1 MIWRAVYFAVC
12 TLVVAGIVH
21 IAIVLL
27 IPRYGTQ
34 DAYDVISG
42 RIDEWK
48 FTQLDADAETASISD
63 VDPFFSYGICRFD
76 LSREGVW
83 IRGESFHSFWSAT
96 VLNSD
101 GTVAYSLNRRT
112 SIDGKLDLVLF
123 DPVLI
128 LRLRE
133 AQPAEIERSIVVE
146 ADISK
151 GFVVVRALKPD
162 ASWSGETRRFMDSV
176 RCERYLPEAPKPEE
190 AGEDQ
195 QPAS

>member
-1 MIWRAVYFAVC
+1 MIWRLVYFAIC
-12 TLVVAGIVH
+12 ALVVAGIVH

-34 DAYDVISG
+34 DAYDVVSA
-42 RIDEWK
+42 RTDEWS
-48 FTQLDADAETASISD
+48 FTTLDSPDERSPLSD
-63 VDPFFSYGICRFD
+63 IDPFFSYGVCRFD
-76 LSREGVW
+76 LSESGVW
-83 IRGESFHSFWSAT
+83 IKGDDFNAFWSAT

-133 AQPAEIERSIVVE
+133 AQPAEIERSIVIE
-146 ADISK
+146 ADMRK
-151 GFVVVRALKPD
+151 GFVVVRSLKPD
-162 ASWSGETRRFMDSV
+162 ASWDSETGKFMQSIS
-176 RCERYLPEAPKPEE
+176 CERYLPEPAAPEPAEE
-190 AGEDQ
+190 E

>member
-1 MIWRAVYFAVC
+1 MIWRLAYFAIC
-12 TLVVAGIVH
+12 ALVVAGIVH

-34 DAYDVISG
+34 DAYDIVSS
-42 RIDEWK
+42 RTDEWV
-48 FTQLDADAETASISD
+48 FTTLDSPDERSPLSD
-63 VDPFFSYGICRFD
+63 IDPFFSYGVCRFD
-76 LSREGVW
+76 LSDSGVW
-83 IRGESFHSFWSAT
+83 IRGEEFNAFWSAT

-133 AQPAEIERSIVVE
+133 AQPAEIERSIVIE
-146 ADISK
+146 ADMRK
-151 GFVVVRALKPD
+151 GFIVVRSLKPD
-162 ASWSGETRRFMDSV
+162 TSWAGETRKFMQSI
-176 RCERYLPEAPKPEE
+176 RCERYLPESAPAEP
-190 AGEDQ
+190 AGESE
-195 QPAS
+195 PAS